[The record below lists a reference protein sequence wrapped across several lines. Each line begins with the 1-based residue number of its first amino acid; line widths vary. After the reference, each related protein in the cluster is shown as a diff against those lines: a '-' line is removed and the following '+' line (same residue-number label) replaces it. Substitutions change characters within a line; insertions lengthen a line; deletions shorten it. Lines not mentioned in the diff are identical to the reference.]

1 MVPTPSP
8 TTTAVPWSIR
18 TISVGKG
25 TFPVAR
31 LSMQL
36 YCRTVLPA
44 RHVTSADGWIDTG
57 APLSVIP
64 FHVHHQR
71 LLWQPLAGIRT
82 TWAGQRCDV
91 GRVEIWLPTE
101 EPPFLRGPLSLL
113 AKFPNQDPPG
123 DPVPIL
129 LGLEFFLT
137 HHAEFSL
144 LLPPQHS
151 GIRLP

>member
-1 MVPTPSP
+1 MAPNPAP
-8 TTTAVPWSIR
+8 ATTAVPWSIR

-25 TFPVAR
+25 TIPVAR
-31 LSMQL
+31 LSFQL
-36 YCRTVLPA
+36 YCRTVLPG

-71 LLWQPLAGIRT
+71 LLWQSLTGITT

-101 EPPFLRGPLSLL
+101 EPPFVRGPFSLL
-113 AKFPNQDPPG
+113 AKFPHQDPPG

-129 LGLEFFLT
+129 LGLGFFLT
-137 HHAEFSL
+137 HQAEFSL

-151 GIRLP
+151 DIRLP